1 MMVLNKSNHYNW
13 LPIIDEFLPIIQW
26 LLEIIFKQMKP
37 NKKTVKIIILGPQYS
52 GKTELWCRLQGIVNK
67 EKGGTG
73 QDEIK
78 EFVLGKKKD
87 GTSVVVEDSIDI
99 GGGDTYVKEY
109 DKLIVSDGTFIYYLI
124 DVRKIKQDKEDTK
137 LRLRKI
143 ASLATKNNLHNC
155 GITILGTHI
164 DTDDEDGKYPGIKED
179 AKKEIIRDILGN
191 TIKGL
196 KSTRVEII
204 SPTNPTDIETIKN
217 EILKTI
223 E

>member
-1 MMVLNKSNHYNW
+1 MVYFDKLNRNGLWTIIIAS
-13 LPIIDEFLPIIQW
+13 LPILQQ
-26 LLEIIFKQMKP
+26 LLEIIFKQKKP
-37 NKKTVKIIILGPQYS
+37 NKNTVKIIILGPQYS
-52 GKTELWCRLQGIVNK
+52 GKTELWCRLQGKVNK

-73 QDEIK
+73 KEEIK

-87 GTSVVVEDSIDI
+87 GTSVVVEDSIDM
-99 GGGDTYVKEY
+99 GGGDSYVKEY
-109 DKLIVSDGTFIYYLI
+109 DKLIVSNGTFIYYLI
-124 DVRKIKQDKEDTK
+124 DVRKITQGKEDTK

-143 ASLATKNNLHNC
+143 ASLAKKNNLHNC

-164 DTDDEDGKYPGIKED
+164 DADDEDGKYPGTKED
-179 AKKEIIRDILGN
+179 AKKEIIREILGD

-196 KSTRVEII
+196 KSTRVEIV

>member
-1 MMVLNKSNHYNW
+1 MVIKNKTNLMSW
-13 LPIIDEFLPIIQW
+13 LTIFEESLPILQ
-26 LLEIIFKQMKP
+26 LLLKIFFKHKKP

-67 EKGGTG
+67 SKGGTG
-73 QDEIK
+73 KDEIK

-87 GTSVVVEDSIDI
+87 GTSVIVEDSIDM
-99 GGGDTYVKEY
+99 GGGDLYVKEY
-109 DKLIVSDGTFIYYLI
+109 DKQIVSDGIFIYYLI

-143 ASLATKNNLHNC
+143 ASLVTKNSLHNC

-164 DTDDEDGKYPGIKED
+164 DTDDEDGKYPGTKED
-179 AKKEIIRDILGN
+179 AKKEIIREILGN

-196 KSTRVEII
+196 KSPRVEII

>member
-1 MMVLNKSNHYNW
+1 
-13 LPIIDEFLPIIQW
+13 
-26 LLEIIFKQMKP
+26 MKP

-143 ASLATKNNLHNC
+143 ASLATKDNLH
-155 GITILGTHI
+155 